1 MKKSERIK
9 LLKVLSN
16 RELRNNP
23 EGFIKKLKKEGLDK
37 IDIEDNLG
45 AKVALEKLIK
55 VLSLKSFFDNI
66 EIEKEDNSK
75 DEPLKEN
82 MNIWIKKLRGELI

>member
-1 MKKSERIK
+1 M
-9 LLKVLSN
+9 
-16 RELRNNP
+16 RNNP